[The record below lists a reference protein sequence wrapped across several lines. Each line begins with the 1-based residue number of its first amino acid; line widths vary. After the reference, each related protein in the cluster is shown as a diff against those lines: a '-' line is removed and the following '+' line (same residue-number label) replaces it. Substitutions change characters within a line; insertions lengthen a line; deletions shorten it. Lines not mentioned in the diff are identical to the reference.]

1 MVDNTLALGVQP
13 YGGVQQQLNPL
24 NMLLAA
30 SQLRNS
36 DTQNELQKAQLQ
48 AANTEISKRKP
59 RRRTACRRSA
69 YCSGRSACS
78 DLQGKTGRGAKG
90 WYC

>member
-13 YGGVQQQLNPL
+13 YGGVQQQLNPM

-48 AANTEISKRKP
+48 AANT
-59 RRRTACRRSA
+59 
-69 YCSGRSACS
+69 G
-78 DLQGKTGRGAKG
+78 D
-90 WYC
+90 